1 MAGQRVPGRA
11 SSYMLRTL
19 SSAGRRD
26 PMMSSTYFDLDADH
40 EETHVARS
48 GTAVVVGGSIGGTLA
63 ARVLADRFERVVVL
77 DRDELPAE
85 AVERKGA
92 PQALHSHGLLVRGR
106 QILEE
111 LFPGITD
118 ELIGQGAILDDMQRC
133 VHFYTDGRRL
143 ADAPSDLM
151 VLAVSRPLLE
161 TQLRRRVAALPGVTI
176 RDRTEVVGLLATEDS
191 GRVTGVTA
199 LPAGTPL
206 TGPDGDSQT
215 ESIAADLVVD
225 ASGRTN
231 RSLAWLTAL
240 GYDAPE
246 EISVKAGIVYATQEF
261 RRSPTDNRIAVAVG
275 LSPESPRGSA
285 TIAAE
290 GDRWI
295 CTLVG
300 TPGQEPTADPEEF
313 VKFAETL
320 SVPDVGALLRDSQ
333 PLGEVVR
340 MRLSSSSWRRY
351 DKLTRLPDRYLVF
364 GDALCYLNPTYGQ
377 GMTVAA
383 AEALVLRDVLAR
395 GLDNIGKR
403 FFAAA
408 KAVVSAPW
416 SMSAGGD
423 MRFPWVEG
431 PRQPGAK
438 FLNSYIRRLTT
449 AAATDP
455 KLAYAFLRV
464 VNMLSKPP
472 RLMAP
477 DAMFRTLR
485 PRRREVANTAPQ

>member
-1 MAGQRVPGRA
+1 MAK
-11 SSYMLRTL
+11 
-19 SSAGRRD
+19 
-26 PMMSSTYFDLDADH
+26 
-40 EETHVARS
+40 S

-63 ARVLADRFERVVVL
+63 ARVLADRFESVLVL

-85 AVERKGA
+85 PVERKGA

-111 LFPGITD
+111 LFPGITE
-118 ELIGQGAILDDMQRC
+118 ELVGQGAILADMQRY
-133 VHFYTDGRRL
+133 VHFFTDGQRL
-143 ADAPSDLM
+143 AGAPSDLM

-161 TQLRRRVAALPGVTI
+161 TQLRRRLTALPGVTV
-176 RDRTEVVGLLATEDS
+176 RDRTEVVGLLATEDNR
-191 GRVTGVTA
+191 RVTGVTA
-199 LPAGTPL
+199 LPAGAPL
-206 TGPDGDSQT
+206 AGPAGGTQA
-215 ESIAADLVVD
+215 ESIPADLVVD

-231 RSLAWLTAL
+231 RSVAWLTGL

-246 EISVKAGIVYATQEF
+246 ELTVKAGIVYATQEY
-261 RRSPTDNRIAVAVG
+261 RRDPTDERVTIAVG
-275 LSPESPRGSA
+275 LSPEAPRGA
-285 TIAAE
+285 AAIAAE

-300 TPGQEPTADPEEF
+300 TPGQEPTADPGEF
-313 VKFAETL
+313 VKFAEGL
-320 SVPDVGALLRDSQ
+320 AVPDLGAMLRGSQ
-333 PLGEVVR
+333 PLGDVVR

-351 DKLTRLPDRYLVF
+351 DKLTRLPERYVVF

-383 AEALVLRDVLAR
+383 AEALVLRGVLGR
-395 GLDNIGKR
+395 GLDSVGKR

-408 KAVVSAPW
+408 RAVVSAPW

-423 MRFPWVEG
+423 LRFPWVEG

-464 VNMLSKPP
+464 VNMLAKPP

-485 PRRREVANTAPQ
+485 PRRRQATGAAPR